1 MKKAEAELAPGE
13 TDEAKAERKDAE
25 EEADDAAA
33 LQKARNWDEFKDD
46 TKRGSGNR
54 HNKG

>member
-1 MKKAEAELAPGE
+1 MAPGKM
-13 TDEAKAERKDAE
+13 DQAKAECNDAE

-33 LQKARNWDEFKDD
+33 LQKAWDWNEFKDD
-46 TKRGSGNR
+46 TKHGSGNR

>member
-13 TDEAKAERKDAE
+13 DDDAKAERKDQE
-25 EEADDAAA
+25 EEAGDAAA
-33 LQKARNWDEFKDD
+33 LEKARNWDEFKDD
-46 TKRGSGNR
+46 NPRGWGNR